1 MKVIQL
7 LTPFVM
13 VSLLLSSLAAEE
25 VDAAT
30 KCDQTYDACI
40 EKCEKAEDGSSACF
54 EACEV
59 AYNKCLSRAQE
70 SNNSTDGE

>member
-7 LTPFVM
+7 LTPFAVA
-13 VSLLLSSLAAEE
+13 SLLVSSLAAEE
-25 VDAAT
+25 VDAAV

-54 EACEV
+54 EACEI
-59 AYNKCLSRAQE
+59 AYDKCLSLAQE
-70 SNNSTDGE
+70 NNNSTN